1 MTRVM
6 IFDTETTGLPERGV
20 YVVENHNLH
29 LWPHIVQLSYIIY
42 DNEINKIIKQKDT
55 IIKIPNNINVSD
67 GAVLIHGITSE
78 ISKSIGKDCVKSL
91 MEFMEDYSKIDVLI
105 AHNIKFDVN
114 MIRVELLRHVLYDEF
129 NKLKDTKAHYCTMNS
144 TIKLC
149 NLKYTNH
156 SGKELPKFPKL
167 SELHQHLFNTEVEKN
182 NLHNALNDVL
192 ICLRCYFKVKFNEDV
207 CLTNRTLKTLI
218 YNLLK

>member
-1 MTRVM
+1 MTRFM

-42 DNEINKIIKQKDT
+42 DNEINEIIKQKDT
-55 IIKIPNNINVSD
+55 IIKIPNNIIVPDNV
-67 GAVLIHGITSE
+67 VLIHGITSE
-78 ISKSIGKDCVKSL
+78 ISKSIGKDCVSSL
-91 MEFMEDYSKIDVLI
+91 IEFMEDYSKIDVLI
-105 AHNIKFDVN
+105 AHNVKFDVN

-129 NKLKDTKAHYCTMNS
+129 NKLKDSKKHYCTMTS

-149 NLKYTNH
+149 NLKYTNRWG
-156 SGKELPKFPKL
+156 SESSKFPKL
-167 SELHQHLFNTEVEKN
+167 IELHQHLFNTEVEKT

-192 ICLRCYFKVKFNEDV
+192 ICLRCYFKLKFNEDV
-207 CLTNRTLKTLI
+207 CLTNGTLKTLI